1 MGGTGQRFD
10 YALLADLLATQRER
24 FSAQVIL
31 AGGLNPTNI
40 AEAAAL
46 APFALDLASGV
57 EAEPGRKD
65 RAKLAALF
73 AALR

>member
-1 MGGTGQRFD
+1 MLDGLRAAEPARF
-10 YALLADLLATQRER
+10 A
-24 FSAQVIL
+24 AQVIL
-31 AGGLNPTNI
+31 AGGLAPENV

-46 APFALDLASGV
+46 GPFALDLASGV

-65 RAKLAALF
+65 RDKLRRLF